1 MSTSEKL
8 ERLSTEEPE
17 QPRVA
22 AVVVVVKLRMQKTR
36 PQAKQLL
43 LQLLVPL
50 TREASAELTAATLL
64 PLVKERPQ
72 PRTALLVRRPG
83 MWVLR
88 KRQP

>member
-1 MSTSEKL
+1 M
-8 ERLSTEEPE
+8 
-17 QPRVA
+17 VA
-22 AVVVVVKLRMQKTR
+22 VVVVVVKLRMQKTR